1 MKKND
6 LSALQVNCF
15 CFCDEEISREA
26 PFQVPIDFPEGFKVD
41 TAEASAAVT
50 WSTDNLSC
58 ISEPCLIQTGPEPED
73 IGVRYAVRVQGTI
86 TLLVSVSPVRNQYGQ
101 GNGAVSVIH
110 TEEIDQ
116 VVYYAAQSDRCPDF
130 SQMTVEDLLIVPPF
144 YGSPLTVTGT
154 LVLPPSPD
162 PQSYVF
168 TANTGDSTV
177 SVIDA
182 DLNTVVKTIPFSD
195 VPTNLGVTF
204 DKAFTYVLHGNT
216 NLVSVIDNK
225 TLTIINTITVGGG
238 PRKIEFDPTDEF
250 AYVMAAGSIYVINT
264 ASQSVID
271 VIPIPGALDFA
282 LDPNGQYVYTANGSS
297 WSVDKYDINTGQL
310 VESII
315 DTFEFPSLIATPYA
329 GNFAY
334 VLNGELWPKGVT
346 EISLSPLSR
355 GGDFSRLFETL
366 RTIVFSLD
374 STRAYFLEPYSEPF
388 LINNLYVVNTAR
400 QRIIANV
407 SLPGA
412 FDLAVTPDK
421 QYIYAAQPNDNAVT
435 VYRTSDYTAV
445 TVIPVGAGPSAIAM

>member
-6 LSALQVNCF
+6 LSALQENCF

-26 PFQVPIDFPEGFKVD
+26 PFLVPIDIPEGFTID
-41 TAEASAAVT
+41 SAEAAATVT
-50 WSTDNLSC
+50 WSTDHLLC
-58 ISEPCLIQTGPEPED
+58 ISELCLIQTGPEPED
-73 IGVRYAVRVQGTI
+73 IGVRYAVRVKGTV

-101 GNGAVSVIH
+101 GDGSVSVIH

-116 VVYYAAQSDRCPDF
+116 VVYYAAQSGRCPDF
-130 SQMTVEDLLIVPPF
+130 SQITVEDLLIVPPF

-154 LVLPPSPD
+154 LVLPPPPD

-168 TANTGDSTV
+168 TANSGDSTV
-177 SVIDA
+177 SVIDS

-216 NLVSVIDNK
+216 NLVSVLDNK

-238 PRKIEFDPTDEF
+238 PRKVEFDSTDEF
-250 AYVMAAGSIYVINT
+250 AYVMAAGSIYMINM

-297 WSVDKYDINTGQL
+297 WSVDKYDVNTGQL

-334 VLNGELWPKGVT
+334 VLNGELLPKGVT

-355 GGDFSRLFETL
+355 GGDFNRLFETL
-366 RTIVFSLD
+366 RTIVFSRD

-388 LINNLYVVNTAR
+388 LINNLYVVNTAG

-412 FDLAVTPDK
+412 FDLAVTPDN
-421 QYIYAAQPNDNAVT
+421 QYIYAAQPGDNTVT
-435 VYRTSDYTAV
+435 VYRTSDYTAM
-445 TVIPVGAGPSAIAM
+445 TVIPVGTGPSAIAM